1 MMIAKQETITIF
13 LAVAMFVAV
22 FLAGCTRNA
31 TIDTELAEYVHEVIG
46 IEVEDL
52 CIEEFGEVKS
62 GKGDEKTASICL
74 IFEKGGLE
82 KIRSRIED
90 AGMEPVDEID
100 MIFCDRENDPVSL
113 KFKSETAVVKAEYLF
128 LLDGFNGAKTR
139 TVGVY
144 LTTDNEGNECLYM
157 FD

>member
-1 MMIAKQETITIF
+1 MIAKQETITIF
-13 LAVAMFVAV
+13 LAVAMFVSV
-22 FLAGCTRNA
+22 FLAGCARHA
-31 TIDTELAEYVHEVIG
+31 TIDTDLAEYVHEVTG

-52 CIEEFGEVKS
+52 CIEEFGEVKA

-74 IFEKGGLE
+74 ILEKGGLE
-82 KIRSRIED
+82 KARSCIED
-90 AGMEPVDEID
+90 AGKDPVEEID
-100 MIFCDRENDPVSL
+100 MISYEPENDPVFL
-113 KFKSETAVVKAEYLF
+113 KFKNETAEVKAEYWF

-139 TVGVY
+139 TVFVY

>member
-1 MMIAKQETITIF
+1 MMIVKQETVTIF
-13 LAVAMFVAV
+13 LAAAMFAAV
-22 FLAGCTRNA
+22 FLAGCARSVG
-31 TIDTELAEYVHEVIG
+31 IDTELAEYVHEVIG

-52 CIEEFGEVKS
+52 CIEEFGEVKT

-74 IFEKGGLE
+74 ILEKGGLE

-90 AGMEPVDEID
+90 AGKDPVEEVDLV
-100 MIFCDRENDPVSL
+100 FGDRENDPVSL
-113 KFKSETAVVKAEYLF
+113 RFKNETAVIKAEYRF
-128 LLDGFNGAKTR
+128 LLGGFNGAKSR

-144 LTTDNEGNECLYM
+144 LTTDNNGNECLYM